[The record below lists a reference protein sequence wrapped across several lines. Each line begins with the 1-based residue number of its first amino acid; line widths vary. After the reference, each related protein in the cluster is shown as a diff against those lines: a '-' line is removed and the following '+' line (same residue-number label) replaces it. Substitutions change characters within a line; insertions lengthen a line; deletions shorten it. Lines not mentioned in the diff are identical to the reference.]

1 VATDRDEE
9 MKMDKFHCFGSRWFC
24 LQMQQA
30 FDRQSNFFGEI
41 LQTGQSEKF
50 RQVLPLVNGVKE
62 TASVISGLLYN
73 RSLNEAHILMA

>member
-1 VATDRDEE
+1 

-50 RQVLPLVNGVKE
+50 RQVLLLCQWSVKRFVQN
-62 TASVISGLLYN
+62 AQ
-73 RSLNEAHILMA
+73 A